1 MAEGL
6 LSKVMGCVVGA
17 TIGDTIGAVVEF
29 ADRETVRAR
38 LGGKEWV
45 DDMYP
50 FPHPWQT
57 HPLGIFSE
65 RPPRGTGT
73 DDTRLNHAFIECV
86 VKNNGMINPQLLA
99 IEYINRYRRPE
110 RYYPKT
116 PKLARQHMEFV
127 YNRSCARLGMSGV
140 DESDDGFLW
149 TYLNDI
155 NGVPTLAG
163 LLHLPSAGLLS
174 QDDPEGAYRRAII
187 LNFFDIGYAADAT
200 AILAAVVSAA
210 LGDADR
216 TACEV
221 LDIGMNTNPFEI
233 GQTDGT
239 GRRMVGTDPMLPDAP
254 SVPKM
259 IQAAQIAASDQEA
272 MVALA
277 RICAPLHPFDPLEV
291 LGVPLAVIRR
301 ADGDP
306 VRSILMAANHRKVD
320 EDGNLIAMRDV
331 DCIAMVAGVIAGAI
345 NGIGAFPPEWVK
357 AVTEANREVYDIDV
371 EANARSVYTA
381 IYDPP
386 TASSFE
392 P

>member
-1 MAEGL
+1 MNGDL
-6 LSKVMGCVVGA
+6 LSKVRGCVTGA

-29 ADRETVRAR
+29 ADRENVRAR

-50 FPHPWQT
+50 LLDPCPT

-65 RPPRGTGT
+65 HPPKGTGT

-110 RYYPKT
+110 RYYPKA
-116 PKLARQHMEFV
+116 PELARQHMAYF

-155 NGVPTLAG
+155 NGIPTLAG
-163 LLHLPSAGLLS
+163 LLHLQSTGLLCK
-174 QDDPEGAYRRAII
+174 DDPEGAYRKAVV
-187 LNFFDIGYAADAT
+187 LNFFDIGYASDAT

-210 LGDADR
+210 LGNAGR
-216 TACEV
+216 SAPEV
-221 LDIGMNTNPFEI
+221 LDIGMGTNPFEI
-233 GQTDGT
+233 GRPDGT
-239 GRRMVGTDPMLPDAP
+239 GRRMVGVDPMLPDAP

-259 IQAAQIAASDQEA
+259 VQAAEAADSDEEA

-277 RICAPLHPFDPLEV
+277 RVCAPLHPFDPLEV
-291 LGVPLAVIRR
+291 LGVPLAIIRR

-306 VRSILMAANHRKVD
+306 VRSVLMAANHRKVD

-331 DCIAMVAGVIAGAI
+331 DCIAMVTGVIVGAI
-345 NGIGAFPPEWVK
+345 NGVEAFPDEWVQ
-357 AVTEANREVYDIDV
+357 AVQEANREVYNIDIDR
-371 EANARSVYTA
+371 NARDLFTAVYE
-381 IYDPP
+381 PP
-386 TASSFE
+386 TASSFN